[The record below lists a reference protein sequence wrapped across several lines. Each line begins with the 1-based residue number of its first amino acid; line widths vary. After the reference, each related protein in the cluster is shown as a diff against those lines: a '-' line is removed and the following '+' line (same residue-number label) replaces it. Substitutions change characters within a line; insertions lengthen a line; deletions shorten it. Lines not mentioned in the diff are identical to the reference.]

1 MFMLLADIVRLV
13 LVVLV
18 VLGCYWGYW
27 SGYLPTW
34 PERGFI

>member
-13 LVVLV
+13 VVVLV

-27 SGYLPTW
+27 RKYLPTW
-34 PERGFI
+34 PERGLI